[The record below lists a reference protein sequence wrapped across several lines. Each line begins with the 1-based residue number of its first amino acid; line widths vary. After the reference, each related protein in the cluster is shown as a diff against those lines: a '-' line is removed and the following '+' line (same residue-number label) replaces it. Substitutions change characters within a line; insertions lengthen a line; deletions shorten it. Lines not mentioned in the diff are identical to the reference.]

1 MKLKDFLKSLNIPWF
16 SKQEKKNSSDL
27 MQADLAL
34 LPPPPA
40 WSRVLIWTLGSGS
53 VVLIIWS
60 IFTRVEET
68 VMLQGEI
75 TTANPAVQVAALDP
89 GEIRSILI
97 RPHQPIESGDPL
109 IIYGDDETNLRLE
122 SLRARLNLLALQSEK
137 EMKMYGYRI
146 RQSEE
151 QLILDKDLL
160 KRLTGLLEAG
170 AIQETQVLEKRA
182 QVKKSQL
189 AISSL
194 IVEKQHALHKIEQ
207 SNEEIKANIREL
219 EAKTKRFTITAPV
232 KGFIHEV
239 KYQSPGERI
248 QPGEVVATIIPDRE
262 LIAKVRIPSKLSAP
276 VEVETSA
283 SLEVDAFPSSEF
295 GSVEAKVISLSPM
308 TSNESRDSAQK
319 IYSADLKLVK
329 TSLPDQLSL
338 DQLKPG
344 MAITARLKLRDK
356 AVITTVFDVLSKLF
370 TPLNEQR

>member
-1 MKLKDFLKSLNIPWF
+1 MRPLNTIKLINIPWL
-16 SKQEKKNSSDL
+16 SNKEKPSSDSL
-27 MQADLAL
+27 QADLAL
-34 LPPPPA
+34 LPPPPV

-53 VVLIIWS
+53 VFIIIWS
-60 IFTRVEET
+60 VFARVEET

-75 TTANPAVQVAALDP
+75 ATANPAVQVAAQYP
-89 GEIRSILI
+89 GEISSILI

-109 IIYGDDETNLRLE
+109 IIYGDDETALRLD
-122 SLRARLNLLALQSEK
+122 SLRTRLKLLAFQSEK
-137 EMKMYGYRI
+137 EMKMYDYRMLQI
-146 RQSEE
+146 EDQ
-151 QLILDKDLL
+151 IKLDKDLL
-160 KRLTGLLEAG
+160 QRLTGLLEEG
-170 AIQETQVLEKRA
+170 AIKETQVLEKRT

>member
-1 MKLKDFLKSLNIPWF
+1 
-16 SKQEKKNSSDL
+16 
-27 MQADLAL
+27 
-34 LPPPPA
+34 
-40 WSRVLIWTLGSGS
+40 
-53 VVLIIWS
+53 
-60 IFTRVEET
+60 
-68 VMLQGEI
+68 MLQGEI
-75 TTANPAVQVAALDP
+75 ATANPAVQVAAQYP
-89 GEIRSILI
+89 GEISSILI

-109 IIYGDDETNLRLE
+109 IIYGDDETALRLD
-122 SLRARLNLLALQSEK
+122 SLRTRSKLLAFQSEK
-137 EMKMYGYRI
+137 EMKMYDYRMLE
-146 RQSEE
+146 SED
-151 QLILDKDLL
+151 QLKLDKDLL
-160 KRLTGLLEAG
+160 QRLTGLLEEG
-170 AIQETQVLEKRA
+170 AIQETQVLEKRT

-207 SNEEIKANIREL
+207 NNEEINASIREL

>member
-1 MKLKDFLKSLNIPWF
+1 MRPLNTIKLINIPWL
-16 SKQEKKNSSDL
+16 SNRKKPSSDSL
-27 MQADLAL
+27 QADLAL
-34 LPPPPA
+34 LPPPPV

-53 VVLIIWS
+53 VFIIIWS
-60 IFTRVEET
+60 VFARVEET

-75 TTANPAVQVAALDP
+75 ATANPAVQVAAQYP
-89 GEIRSILI
+89 GEISSILI

-109 IIYGDDETNLRLE
+109 IIYGDDETALRLD
-122 SLRARLNLLALQSEK
+122 SLRTRSKLLAFQSEK
-137 EMKMYGYRI
+137 EMKMYDYRML
-146 RQSEE
+146 QSED
-151 QLILDKDLL
+151 QLKLDKDLL
-160 KRLTGLLEAG
+160 QRLAGLLEEG
-170 AIQETQVLEKRA
+170 AIQETQVLEKRT

>member
-1 MKLKDFLKSLNIPWF
+1 MRHLNILKLINIPWF
-16 SKQEKKNSSDL
+16 SKKEKQSSDS

-53 VVLIIWS
+53 VFLIIWS
-60 IFTRVEET
+60 IFARVEET

-75 TTANPAVQVAALDP
+75 ATANPAVQVAALDP

-109 IIYGDDETNLRLE
+109 IIYGDDETVLRLD
-122 SLRARLNLLALQSEK
+122 SLRTRLKLLALQSAK
-137 EMKMYGYRI
+137 EMKMYEYRI

-151 QLILDKDLL
+151 QLKLDKDLL
-160 KRLTGLLEAG
+160 QRLTGLLKAG
-170 AIQETQVLEKRA
+170 AIQETQVLEKRT

-194 IVEKQHALHKIEQ
+194 IEERQHSLHKTEQ
-207 SNEEIKANIREL
+207 SHEEVKSSIREL

-232 KGFIHEV
+232 KGFIQEV

-276 VEVETSA
+276 VEVDTSA

-329 TSLPDQLSL
+329 TSLTDQLSL

-344 MAITARLKLRDK
+344 MAVSARLKLRDK

>member
-1 MKLKDFLKSLNIPWF
+1 MRPLNTIKLINIPWL
-16 SKQEKKNSSDL
+16 SNKEKPSSDSL
-27 MQADLAL
+27 QADLAL
-34 LPPPPA
+34 LPPPPV

-53 VVLIIWS
+53 VFIIIWS
-60 IFTRVEET
+60 VFARVEET

-75 TTANPAVQVAALDP
+75 ATANPAVQVAAQYP
-89 GEIRSILI
+89 GEISSILI

-109 IIYGDDETNLRLE
+109 IIYGDDETALRLD
-122 SLRARLNLLALQSEK
+122 SLRTRSKLLAFQSEK
-137 EMKMYGYRI
+137 EMKMYDYRMLE
-146 RQSEE
+146 SED
-151 QLILDKDLL
+151 QLKLDKDLL
-160 KRLTGLLEAG
+160 QRLTGLLEEG
-170 AIQETQVLEKRA
+170 AIQETQVLEKRT

-207 SNEEIKANIREL
+207 NNEEINASIREL

>member
-1 MKLKDFLKSLNIPWF
+1 MRPLNTIKLINIPWL
-16 SKQEKKNSSDL
+16 SNKEKPSSDSL
-27 MQADLAL
+27 QADLAL
-34 LPPPPA
+34 LPPPPV

-53 VVLIIWS
+53 VFIIIWS
-60 IFTRVEET
+60 VFARVEET

-75 TTANPAVQVAALDP
+75 ATANPAVQVAAQYP
-89 GEIRSILI
+89 GEISSILI

-109 IIYGDDETNLRLE
+109 IIYGDDETALRLD
-122 SLRARLNLLALQSEK
+122 SLRTRLKLLAFQSEK
-137 EMKMYGYRI
+137 EMKMYDYRMLQI
-146 RQSEE
+146 EDQ
-151 QLILDKDLL
+151 IKLDKDLL
-160 KRLTGLLEAG
+160 QRLTGLLEEG
-170 AIQETQVLEKRA
+170 AIKETQVLEKRT

-329 TSLPDQLSL
+329 SSLPDQLSL

>member
-1 MKLKDFLKSLNIPWF
+1 
-16 SKQEKKNSSDL
+16 
-27 MQADLAL
+27 
-34 LPPPPA
+34 
-40 WSRVLIWTLGSGS
+40 
-53 VVLIIWS
+53 
-60 IFTRVEET
+60 
-68 VMLQGEI
+68 MLF
-75 TTANPAVQVAALDP
+75 
-89 GEIRSILI
+89 R
-97 RPHQPIESGDPL
+97 
-109 IIYGDDETNLRLE
+109 
-122 SLRARLNLLALQSEK
+122 
-137 EMKMYGYRI
+137 
-146 RQSEE
+146 SEE
-151 QLILDKDLL
+151 L
-160 KRLTGLLEAG
+160 
-170 AIQETQVLEKRA
+170 
-182 QVKKSQL
+182 
-189 AISSL
+189 
-194 IVEKQHALHKIEQ
+194 
-207 SNEEIKANIREL
+207 NANIREL
-219 EAKTKRFTITAPV
+219 EAKIKRFTITAPV

-276 VEVETSA
+276 VEVDTSS

-329 TSLPDQLSL
+329 SSLPDQLSL

>member
-1 MKLKDFLKSLNIPWF
+1 MRPLNTIKLINIPWL
-16 SKQEKKNSSDL
+16 SNKEKPSSDSL
-27 MQADLAL
+27 QADLAL
-34 LPPPPA
+34 LPPPPV

-53 VVLIIWS
+53 VFIIIWS
-60 IFTRVEET
+60 VFARVEET

-75 TTANPAVQVAALDP
+75 ATANPAVQVAAQYP
-89 GEIRSILI
+89 GEISSILI

-109 IIYGDDETNLRLE
+109 IIYGDDETALRLD
-122 SLRARLNLLALQSEK
+122 SLRTRLKLLAFQSEK
-137 EMKMYGYRI
+137 EMKMYDYRML
-146 RQSEE
+146 QSED
-151 QLILDKDLL
+151 QIKLDKDLL
-160 KRLTGLLEAG
+160 QRLTGLLEEG
-170 AIQETQVLEKRA
+170 AIKETQVLEKRT

-219 EAKTKRFTITAPV
+219 EAKIKRFTITAPV

-329 TSLPDQLSL
+329 SSLPDQLSL